1 MCELLTNNIMY
12 LLMSTYFFLP
22 NLIPIIPNLD
32 PFDTEEEGGTDA
44 GAGRVGA
51 GAGATGTGGGAMGCV
66 AAGSFRSGSTSRTI
80 SECGWEESV
89 VVFGVGVGVGSLT
102 EAIASSSFIVA
113 SSFFVLPSAP
123 VFTSFDSSLVV
134 SLLALLSTIFV
145 AWPSLGRS
153 NTGASPGSL
162 PMPKKG
168 WLNTSRIDCNRKFG
182 FGCKSCCQRRLK

>member
-1 MCELLTNNIMY
+1 MY

-32 PFDTEEEGGTDA
+32 PFDTEEEDGTDA

-51 GAGATGTGGGAMGCV
+51 GAGATGTGGGAMGCG
-66 AAGSFRSGSTSRTI
+66 AAGGFRSGSTSRTI

-89 VVFGVGVGVGSLT
+89 VVFGVGVGVGVGVGSLI
-102 EAIASSSFIVA
+102 EVAASSGFIVA
-113 SSFFVLPSAP
+113 SSIFVSAS
-123 VFTSFDSSLVV
+123 VLVSTSFDSRILVD
-134 SLLALLSTIFV
+134 SLLALTSTIFV

-162 PMPKKG
+162 PMPKNG

-182 FGCKSCCQRRLK
+182 FGCKSCCQGRLK